1 MGLLYTN
8 LKIFH
13 HQEKLA
19 SLTSATDAILP
30 PIHMRIKPTNVCNH
44 NCRYCAYRSENMQLG
59 KDMNI
64 TDVIPKLKM
73 RQIAEDIVDMGV
85 KAITF
90 SGGGEPFCYPYLHET
105 ALFFADHNV
114 SFASLTNGSR
124 LTGETA
130 EVFAHHGTWVRISMD
145 GWDDAS
151 YSDYRGVKDGEFS
164 KILKN
169 IEAFKKL
176 GGQCYL
182 GVSIIVDANN
192 APHQYELIGRLVGS
206 GVDSVKISP
215 CIIHNDGKENNAY
228 HEPFFQIVKEQVA
241 RAKEDFTGNSCE
253 IYDSYHLLEEKFNKT
268 YSWCPYLQILPVIG
282 ADLNV
287 YSCQDKAYSLPE
299 GLLGSVMEQG
309 FKEFWNTDKSKFFRI
324 DPSTHC
330 NHHCVAN
337 QKNRLVLEYLGVDQR
352 HAMFV

>member
-13 HQEKLA
+13 HKDKLD
-19 SLTSATDAILP
+19 SLPEHVETILP
-30 PIHMRIKPTNVCNH
+30 PVHIRIKPTNVCNH

-59 KDMNI
+59 KDMKT
-64 TDVIPKLKM
+64 TDVIPQSKM
-73 RQIAEDIVDMGV
+73 REIAEDIVEMGV
-85 KAITF
+85 KAVTF
-90 SGGGEPFCYPYLHET
+90 SGGGEPFCYPYLYET
-105 ALFFADHNV
+105 ASFFAEHNV

-124 LTGETA
+124 LTGDIA
-130 EVFAHHGTWVRISMD
+130 ELFAHQGTWVRISMD

-151 YSDYRGVKDGEFS
+151 YGDYRGVRNGEFTN
-164 KILKN
+164 ILKN
-169 IEAFKKL
+169 IESFKKQ

-192 APHQYELIGRLVGS
+192 APHQYDLIGRLVNS

-228 HEPFFQIVKEQVA
+228 HQPFFQTVKAQVA
-241 RAKEDFTGNSCE
+241 KAQEDFAGDSCE
-253 IYDSYHLLEEKFNKT
+253 IYDSYHLLEEKFGKS

-287 YSCQDKAYSLPE
+287 YSCQDKAYNLSE
-299 GLLGSVMEQG
+299 GLLGSVRDSG
-309 FKEFWNTDKSKFFRI
+309 FKEFWMADKTKFFKI
-324 DPSTHC
+324 NPSRHC

-337 QKNRLVLEYLGVDQR
+337 QKNRLVLEYLGVDEG